1 MPYVGYVAAD
11 VCRVRRYRPL
21 AIVCMDSTCATGT
34 PTLYHGD
41 HKVGEGA
48 ITTQLGAFAIAGA
61 PLLVGRHGGEPVT
74 DDYPGE
80 RPWAF
85 AGGTIKQV
93 IVDVSG
99 EHYIDLEKE
108 AVAMMSRE

>member
-1 MPYVGYVAAD
+1 VGKD
-11 VCRVRRYRPL
+11 V
-21 AIVCMDSTCATGT
+21 
-34 PTLYHGD
+34 
-41 HKVGEGA
+41 
-48 ITTQLGAFAIAGA
+48 
-61 PLLVGRHGGEPVT
+61 GEPVT